1 MINVQRFSF
10 RVLLMAGM
18 AAATSSIFAQEVFV
32 LCEGAMDFA
41 SGEVLEAPRLGRF
54 NAAEEVPVFETL
66 HIFEGHAFAVDAQLA
81 SDGQEILVSAEDTV
95 YRMDATTGEILAQQA
110 VEGAR
115 QLHVHGDRVFVT
127 RGDYD
132 GQSVM
137 FDSYL
142 VALEAETLTWEADWA
157 ADAMVGPAFS
167 TEALATV
174 DGVLHIGINNA
185 FAWGEEVGLVG
196 RLNLETGAYDEV
208 DLGPEGLNPVHVLD
222 MGDAVVTVNARQYE
236 ATSLSRV
243 TAGTDAV
250 TATVAATTAG
260 CGAAARIGEDILFQ
274 VYGEGNFRRADG
286 AALTD
291 AGSWPGNGS
300 AVYSMAV
307 AEDGRILLGNTDFI
321 GSGHVEVRQADGA
334 LMHTVET
341 GIAPGRIVLSPTVN
355 AVGNMEDAAAGA
367 EIVSR
372 HDLMGRPVSH
382 DAPGLQLV
390 RFANGR
396 VKKVFQAQ

>member
-1 MINVQRFSF
+1 MINAQCFSF

-32 LCEGAMDFA
+32 LCEGAVDFA

-54 NAAEEVPVFETL
+54 DAAEEVPVFETL

-115 QLHVHGDRVFVT
+115 QLHVHGDRIFVT

-132 GQSVM
+132 GQSVL

-142 VALEAETLTWEADWA
+142 VALDAETLTWEADWA
-157 ADAMVGPAFS
+157 ADALVGPAFS
-167 TEALATV
+167 TEAMAVV

-196 RLNLETGAYDEV
+196 RLDLETGAYDEV

-274 VYGEGNFRRADG
+274 VYGEGHFRRADG
-286 AALTD
+286 MALTD
-291 AGSWPGNGS
+291 AGSWPGNGT

-355 AVGNMEDAAAGA
+355 SVGNLEEDAAGA

-372 HDLMGRPVSH
+372 HDLMGRPVSP

-390 RFANGR
+390 RLANGC
-396 VKKVFQAQ
+396 VKKVVQAQ